1 MWGLP
6 SWLSGEEPACR
17 CRRHKRWGLD
27 PWVGEDPLEKK
38 WQPTPVFLPGISHGQ
53 RALAGYSPWGHKKSQ
68 TRLCDQTATTRVCE
82 VVFHCGFNLY
92 FRNDCWCWA
101 SFHILIVTGHMCIFP
116 GEMSVHTVYLFFN
129 WFFFFNCWVVELF
142 ILWIQKSFNK
152 IRDLKISIPY
162 VVFSLS

>member
-6 SWLSGEEPACR
+6 SWLSGEEPTCQ

-27 PWVGEDPLEKK
+27 PWVGEDTLEKK
-38 WQPTPVFLPGISHGQ
+38 WQPTPVFLPGISHGP

-68 TRLCDQTATTRVCE
+68 TRLCDQRATSICE

-92 FRNDCWCWA
+92 FPNDCCCWA
-101 SFHILIVTGHMCIFP
+101 SFHILIVIGHMCIFS

-129 WFFFFNCWVVELF
+129 CFFFFKLLGSGAFHTLNTKVL
-142 ILWIQKSFNK
+142 
-152 IRDLKISIPY
+152 
-162 VVFSLS
+162 